1 MPHVAR
7 AAKSRRRPQ
16 APAGFDTILAELAGL
31 RRDSAHLMEQMKTG
45 AIDGASEMAQSLI
58 SQLNERASELY
69 ENMSDRSERSVEAI
83 RRQVEEQP
91 ITSLL
96 VAFTVG
102 MIAGRLLSR

>member
-1 MPHVAR
+1 
-7 AAKSRRRPQ
+7 
-16 APAGFDTILAELAGL
+16 
-31 RRDSAHLMEQMKTG
+31 MEQMKTG
-45 AIDGASEMAQSLI
+45 AIDGASETAQSLI

-83 RRQVEEQP
+83 SRQVEEQP

>member
-1 MPHVAR
+1 MAR

-16 APAGFDTILAELAGL
+16 APAGIDAILAELAAL
-31 RRDSAHLMEQMKTG
+31 RRESARLVEQMKTG
-45 AIDGASEMAQSLI
+45 AIDGASETAQSLI

-83 RRQVEEQP
+83 SRQVEEQP

-102 MIAGRLLSR
+102 MITGRLLSR

>member
-1 MPHVAR
+1 
-7 AAKSRRRPQ
+7 
-16 APAGFDTILAELAGL
+16 
-31 RRDSAHLMEQMKTG
+31 MEQMKTG
-45 AIDGASEMAQSLI
+45 AIDGASETAQSLI

-69 ENMSDRSERSVEAI
+69 ESMSDRSERSVEAI

>member
-45 AIDGASEMAQSLI
+45 AIDGASETAQSLI

-69 ENMSDRSERSVEAI
+69 ESMSDRSERSVEAI

>member
-1 MPHVAR
+1 VAR
-7 AAKSRRRPQ
+7 ATKSRRRPQ
-16 APAGFDTILAELAGL
+16 GQAGFDTILDELAGL
-31 RRDSAHLMEQMKTG
+31 WRDSARLMEQMKTG
-45 AIDGASEMAQSLI
+45 AIDGASETAQSLI

-69 ENMSDRSERSVEAI
+69 ENISDRSERSVEAI
-83 RRQVEEQP
+83 SRQVEEQP